1 MNKGAQIHLTMF
13 VIKHKLA
20 SKLVCN
26 QKRRGPTNTQRTYC
40 LLEPPSVQV
49 PLIFFSLSPTMF
61 SHTPRS
67 SLRHNRCLHNINR
80 CNYIR
85 THLQKKCPASTS
97 FLSISHLLSFAC
109 LPQRSSIP
117 TWPSPDSGA
126 SYPLVTNA
134 AEEISN

>member
-117 TWPSPDSGA
+117 T
-126 SYPLVTNA
+126 
-134 AEEISN
+134 